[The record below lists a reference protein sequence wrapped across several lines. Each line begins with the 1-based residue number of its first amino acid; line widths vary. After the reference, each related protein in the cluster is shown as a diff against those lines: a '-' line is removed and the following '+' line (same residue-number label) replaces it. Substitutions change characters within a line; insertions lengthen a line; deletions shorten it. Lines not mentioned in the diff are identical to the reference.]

1 MLNLK
6 KIDFFFHTQF
16 YHYKTL
22 RKMSAKSDADSR
34 IISTDDF
41 DISNVTATEPKKKND
56 RLQSYLLYNNSPFY
70 VETNFGRSP
79 FGVKAFEGGD
89 KTDYSL
95 NISLENDDKLI
106 QSLTE
111 LDEYMIDFAV
121 EHSSTI
127 FKKKYTSAQREVVR
141 AMYTSSVKKSEGGDY
156 PPRIAPK
163 IQKKSSTDLT
173 PALLFYH
180 SEEEEVEIESFSQL
194 EKLVP
199 KGARVKAIV
208 SLRPWFVSGRF
219 GVNLTIQQIL
229 VPKISS
235 GKPTT
240 YAFSNKTGI
249 TSTKIS
255 ATESIK
261 AIENSK
267 EEEPDEQ
274 EDEQKAGT
282 DVESVEDSDVVEA
295 QEEEEEE
302 EPQPQKVVRKPA
314 SAPVPAAKPA
324 AAQKPRAA
332 PARK

>member
-1 MLNLK
+1 
-6 KIDFFFHTQF
+6 
-16 YHYKTL
+16 
-22 RKMSAKSDADSR
+22 MSSNSTSEFR
-34 IISTDDF
+34 IITTEEF
-41 DISNVTATEPKKKND
+41 DVSYITATEPKKKNE
-56 RLQSYLLYNNSPFY
+56 RLQSYLLYNSGMFH
-70 VETNFGRSP
+70 VETNIGRAP
-79 FGVKAFEGGD
+79 FGVKAFEAGEKSD

-95 NISLENDDKLI
+95 NISLEHDDKLI
-106 QSLTE
+106 QSLSQ

-121 EHSSTI
+121 ENSMII
-127 FKKKYTSAQREVVR
+127 FKKKYTLAQREVVR

-173 PALLFYH
+173 PSLLFYH

-229 VPKISS
+229 VPKISN
-235 GKPTT
+235 GKPTC
-240 YAFSNKTGI
+240 YSFSNKTGV

-255 ATESIK
+255 ANESIK
-261 AIENSK
+261 AIEKAK
-267 EEEPDEQ
+267 EEGPEDEQ
-274 EDEQKAGT
+274 EDEQKADT

-295 QEEEEEE
+295 QEEEEDE
-302 EPQPQKVVRKPA
+302 EPQPQKVVRKPS
-314 SAPVPAAKPA
+314 SAPVPVAKPA
-324 AAQKPRAA
+324 VQKPRAA
-332 PARK
+332 PTRK

>member
-1 MLNLK
+1 
-6 KIDFFFHTQF
+6 
-16 YHYKTL
+16 
-22 RKMSAKSDADSR
+22 MSAKSTADSR
-34 IISTDDF
+34 IISTEDF
-41 DISNVTATEPKKKND
+41 DVSNVTATEPKKKND
-56 RLQSYLLYNNSPFY
+56 RLQSYLLYNASTFY
-70 VETNFGRSP
+70 VETNFGRAP

-95 NISLENDDKLI
+95 NISLEQDDKLI
-106 QSLTE
+106 ESFSQ

-121 EHSSTI
+121 EHSLLI

-173 PALLFYH
+173 PELLFYH

-229 VPKISS
+229 VPKMSS

-240 YAFSNKTGI
+240 YAFSNKTGVA
-249 TSTKIS
+249 STKITAS
-255 ATESIK
+255 QSIK
-261 AIENSK
+261 AIEQAK
-267 EEEPDEQ
+267 EEEPEDEQ
-274 EDEQKAGT
+274 EHEDEEKAGT

-295 QEEEEEE
+295 QDEEEEE

-332 PARK
+332 PVRK

>member
-1 MLNLK
+1 
-6 KIDFFFHTQF
+6 
-16 YHYKTL
+16 
-22 RKMSAKSDADSR
+22 MSANSTADSR
-34 IISTDDF
+34 IISTEDF
-41 DISNVTATEPKKKND
+41 DVSNVTATEPKKKND
-56 RLQSYLLYNNSPFY
+56 RLQSYLLYNASTFY
-70 VETNFGRSP
+70 VETNFGRAP

-95 NISLENDDKLI
+95 NISLEQDDKLI
-106 QSLTE
+106 HSLSE

-121 EHSSTI
+121 EHSLLI

-163 IQKKSSTDLT
+163 IQKKSTTDQT

-229 VPKISS
+229 VSKMSS
-235 GKPTT
+235 GKPTS
-240 YAFSNKTGI
+240 YAFGNKTGVV
-249 TSTKIS
+249 STKIS
-255 ATESIK
+255 ASESIK
-261 AIENSK
+261 SIEKAK
-267 EEEPDEQ
+267 EEEPEVEQ
-274 EDEQKAGT
+274 EEEQKADT

-295 QEEEEEE
+295 QEEDEEDEE
-302 EPQPQKVVRKPA
+302 QQPQKVVRKPS
-314 SAPVPAAKPA
+314 SAPVATTKPA
-324 AAQKPRAA
+324 VQKPRTA
-332 PARK
+332 PVRK

>member
-1 MLNLK
+1 
-6 KIDFFFHTQF
+6 
-16 YHYKTL
+16 
-22 RKMSAKSDADSR
+22 MSANSTAEFR
-34 IISTDDF
+34 IIPTEEF
-41 DISNVTATEPKKKND
+41 DVSCITATEPKKKNE
-56 RLQSYLLYNNSPFY
+56 RLQSYLLYNSGMFH
-70 VETNFGRSP
+70 VETNIGRAP
-79 FGVKAFEGGD
+79 FGVKAFEAGDKSD

-95 NISLENDDKLI
+95 NISLEHDDNLI
-106 QSLTE
+106 DGLTK

-121 EHSSTI
+121 EHSMII
-127 FKKKYTSAQREVVR
+127 FKKKYTPAQREVVR

-229 VPKISS
+229 VPKIST
-235 GKPTT
+235 GKPTS
-240 YAFSNKTGI
+240 YAFSNKTGVA
-249 TSTKIS
+249 STKIS

-261 AIENSK
+261 AIEKAK
-267 EEEPDEQ
+267 EEEPEEEQ
-274 EDEQKAGT
+274 DNVQLPDT

-302 EPQPQKVVRKPA
+302 EPQPQKVVRKPS
-314 SAPVPAAKPA
+314 SAPIPAATSKTA
-324 AAQKPRAA
+324 VQKPRAA
-332 PARK
+332 PVRK

>member
-1 MLNLK
+1 
-6 KIDFFFHTQF
+6 
-16 YHYKTL
+16 
-22 RKMSAKSDADSR
+22 MSANSTADSR
-34 IISTDDF
+34 IISTEEF
-41 DISNVTATEPKKKND
+41 DLSNLTATEPKKKND
-56 RLQSYLLYNNSPFY
+56 RLQSYLLYNSSTFY
-70 VETNFGRSP
+70 VETNFGRAP

-95 NISLENDDKLI
+95 NISLEHDDKLI
-106 QSLTE
+106 QSLTD

-121 EHSSTI
+121 EHSLLI

-173 PALLFYH
+173 PGLLFYH

-219 GVNLTIQQIL
+219 GVNMTIQQIL
-229 VPKISS
+229 VPKMSG

-240 YAFSNKTGI
+240 YAFGNRTGI
-249 TSTKIS
+249 VSTKITAS
-255 ATESIK
+255 ESIK
-261 AIENSK
+261 AIEKTK
-267 EEEPDEQ
+267 EEEPEEEQ
-274 EDEQKAGT
+274 VQKDGT
-282 DVESVEDSDVVEA
+282 DVESVEDSDNVEA
-295 QEEEEEE
+295 QAEDEDEEEEEK
-302 EPQPQKVVRKPA
+302 QQKVVRKPT
-314 SAPVPAAKPA
+314 SVPVQPAPAAKSV
-324 AAQKPRAA
+324 AQKPRAA
-332 PARK
+332 PARSSK

>member
-1 MLNLK
+1 
-6 KIDFFFHTQF
+6 
-16 YHYKTL
+16 
-22 RKMSAKSDADSR
+22 MSANSTADSR
-34 IISTDDF
+34 IISTEEF
-41 DISNVTATEPKKKND
+41 DLSNLTATEPKKKND
-56 RLQSYLLYNNSPFY
+56 RLQSYLLYNSSTFY
-70 VETNFGRSP
+70 VETNFGRAP

-95 NISLENDDKLI
+95 NISLEHDDKLI
-106 QSLTE
+106 QSLTD

-121 EHSSTI
+121 EHSLLI

-173 PALLFYH
+173 PGLLFYH

-219 GVNLTIQQIL
+219 GVNMTIQQIL
-229 VPKISS
+229 VPKMSG

-240 YAFSNKTGI
+240 YAFGNRTGI
-249 TSTKIS
+249 VSTKITAS
-255 ATESIK
+255 ESIK
-261 AIENSK
+261 AIEKTK
-267 EEEPDEQ
+267 EEEPEEEQ
-274 EDEQKAGT
+274 VQKDGT
-282 DVESVEDSDVVEA
+282 DVESVEDSDNVEA
-295 QEEEEEE
+295 QAEDEDEEEEEK
-302 EPQPQKVVRKPA
+302 QQKVVRKPTSVSVQPA
-314 SAPVPAAKPA
+314 PAAKA
-324 AAQKPRAA
+324 AVQKPRAA
-332 PARK
+332 PARSSK

>member
-1 MLNLK
+1 
-6 KIDFFFHTQF
+6 
-16 YHYKTL
+16 
-22 RKMSAKSDADSR
+22 MSANSTAEFR
-34 IISTDDF
+34 IIPTEEF
-41 DISNVTATEPKKKND
+41 DVSCITATEPKKKNE
-56 RLQSYLLYNNSPFY
+56 RLQSYLLYNSGMFH
-70 VETNFGRSP
+70 VETNIGRAP
-79 FGVKAFEGGD
+79 FGVKAFEAGEKSD

-95 NISLENDDKLI
+95 NISLENDDNLI
-106 QSLTE
+106 DGLTK

-121 EHSSTI
+121 EHSMTI
-127 FKKKYTSAQREVVR
+127 FKKKYTPAQREVVR
-141 AMYTSSVKKSEGGDY
+141 AMYTSPVKKSEGGDY

-229 VPKISS
+229 VPKMSS

-240 YAFSNKTGI
+240 YAFSNKTGVV
-249 TSTKIS
+249 STKIS
-255 ATESIK
+255 ANESIK
-261 AIENSK
+261 AIEKAK
-267 EEEPDEQ
+267 EEEPEDEH

-295 QEEEEEE
+295 EEEEE
-302 EPQPQKVVRKPA
+302 QPQKVVRKPS
-314 SAPVPAAKPA
+314 SAPVAASTAKPT

-332 PARK
+332 LARK

>member
-1 MLNLK
+1 
-6 KIDFFFHTQF
+6 
-16 YHYKTL
+16 
-22 RKMSAKSDADSR
+22 MSAKSTADSR
-34 IISTDDF
+34 IISTEDF
-41 DISNVTATEPKKKND
+41 DVSNVTATEPKKKND
-56 RLQSYLLYNNSPFY
+56 RLQSYLLYNASTFY
-70 VETNFGRSP
+70 VETNFGRAP

-95 NISLENDDKLI
+95 NISLEQDDKLI
-106 QSLTE
+106 ESFSQ

-121 EHSSTI
+121 EHSLLI

-173 PALLFYH
+173 PELLFYH

-229 VPKISS
+229 VPKMSS

-240 YAFSNKTGI
+240 YAFSNKTGVA
-249 TSTKIS
+249 STKITAS
-255 ATESIK
+255 ESIK
-261 AIENSK
+261 AIEKAK
-267 EEEPDEQ
+267 EEEPEDEQ
-274 EDEQKAGT
+274 EHEDDQKAGT

-295 QEEEEEE
+295 QEEDEEEEE
-302 EPQPQKVVRKPA
+302 EPQPQKVVRKPS

-332 PARK
+332 PSRK

>member
-1 MLNLK
+1 
-6 KIDFFFHTQF
+6 
-16 YHYKTL
+16 
-22 RKMSAKSDADSR
+22 MSAKSTADSR
-34 IISTDDF
+34 IISTEDF
-41 DISNVTATEPKKKND
+41 DVSNVTATEPKKKND
-56 RLQSYLLYNNSPFY
+56 RLQSYLLYNTSTFY
-70 VETNFGRSP
+70 VETNFGRAP

-95 NISLENDDKLI
+95 NISLDENDKLI
-106 QSLTE
+106 QSLSE

-121 EHSSTI
+121 EHSMLI
-127 FKKKYTSAQREVVR
+127 FKKKYTPAQREVVR

-199 KGARVKAIV
+199 KGARVKAII

-229 VPKISS
+229 VSKMSS

-240 YAFSNKTGI
+240 YAFGNKTGI
-249 TSTKIS
+249 VSNKIS

-261 AIENSK
+261 SIETAK
-267 EEEPDEQ
+267 EEEPEDDENN
-274 EDEQKAGT
+274 EQKADT

-295 QEEEEEE
+295 QEEEEDE

-324 AAQKPRAA
+324 ATQKPRAA
-332 PARK
+332 PVRK

>member
-1 MLNLK
+1 
-6 KIDFFFHTQF
+6 
-16 YHYKTL
+16 
-22 RKMSAKSDADSR
+22 MSAKTTADSR
-34 IISTDDF
+34 IISTEDF
-41 DISNVTATEPKKKND
+41 DVSNVTATEPKKKND
-56 RLQSYLLYNNSPFY
+56 RLQSYLLYNASTFY
-70 VETNFGRSP
+70 VETNFGRAP

-95 NISLENDDKLI
+95 NISLEHDDKLV
-106 QSLTE
+106 QSFNE

-121 EHSSTI
+121 EHSLLI

-141 AMYTSSVKKSEGGDY
+141 AMYTSLVKKSDGGDY

-173 PALLFYH
+173 PELLFYH

-229 VPKISS
+229 VQKMSS
-235 GKPTT
+235 GKPTS
-240 YAFSNKTGI
+240 YAFGNKTGI
-249 TSTKIS
+249 VSTKITAS
-255 ATESIK
+255 ESIK
-261 AIENSK
+261 SIEKAK
-267 EEEPDEQ
+267 EEEPEDEQ
-274 EDEQKAGT
+274 ELEEEKKADT

-295 QEEEEEE
+295 QDEEEEEDE
-302 EPQPQKVVRKPA
+302 EPQPQKVVRKPS
-314 SAPVPAAKPA
+314 SAPVAAAAAKPA

>member
-1 MLNLK
+1 
-6 KIDFFFHTQF
+6 
-16 YHYKTL
+16 
-22 RKMSAKSDADSR
+22 MSSNSTAEFR
-34 IISTDDF
+34 IIPTEEF
-41 DISNVTATEPKKKND
+41 DVSCITATEPKKKNE
-56 RLQSYLLYNNSPFY
+56 RLQSYLLYNSGMFH
-70 VETNFGRSP
+70 VETNIGRAP
-79 FGVKAFEGGD
+79 FGVKAFEAGDKSD

-95 NISLENDDKLI
+95 NISLEHNDNLI
-106 QSLTE
+106 KVLTE

-121 EHSSTI
+121 ENSMII
-127 FKKKYTSAQREVVR
+127 FKKKYTPAQREVVR

-229 VPKISS
+229 VPKMSS

-249 TSTKIS
+249 VSTKIS
-255 ATESIK
+255 ANESIK
-261 AIENSK
+261 AIENAK
-267 EEEPDEQ
+267 EEEP
-274 EDEQKAGT
+274 EDEHEDDQKAGT

-295 QEEEEEE
+295 EEEEEE
-302 EPQPQKVVRKPA
+302 EQPQKVVRKPS
-314 SAPVPAAKPA
+314 SAPVAAATAKPA
-324 AAQKPRAA
+324 AAQKSRAA

>member
-1 MLNLK
+1 
-6 KIDFFFHTQF
+6 
-16 YHYKTL
+16 
-22 RKMSAKSDADSR
+22 MSAKSTADSR
-34 IISTDDF
+34 IISTEDF
-41 DISNVTATEPKKKND
+41 DVSNVTATEPKKKND
-56 RLQSYLLYNNSPFY
+56 RLQSYLLYNASTFY
-70 VETNFGRSP
+70 VETNFGRAP

-95 NISLENDDKLI
+95 NISLEQDDKLI
-106 QSLTE
+106 ESFSQ

-121 EHSSTI
+121 EHSLLI

-173 PALLFYH
+173 PELLFYH

-229 VPKISS
+229 VPKMSS

-240 YAFSNKTGI
+240 YAFSNKTGVA
-249 TSTKIS
+249 STKITAS
-255 ATESIK
+255 ESIK
-261 AIENSK
+261 AIEKAK
-267 EEEPDEQ
+267 EEEPEDEQ
-274 EDEQKAGT
+274 EHEDDQKAGT

-295 QEEEEEE
+295 QEEDEEEEE
-302 EPQPQKVVRKPA
+302 EPQPQKVVRKPS

>member
-1 MLNLK
+1 
-6 KIDFFFHTQF
+6 
-16 YHYKTL
+16 
-22 RKMSAKSDADSR
+22 MSAKSTADSR
-34 IISTDDF
+34 IISTEDF
-41 DISNVTATEPKKKND
+41 DVSKITLTEPKKRND
-56 RLQSYLLYNNSPFY
+56 RLTSYLLYNASTFY
-70 VETNFGRSP
+70 VETNFGRAP

-95 NISLENDDKLI
+95 NISLEHDDKLI
-106 QSLTE
+106 QSFNE

-121 EHSSTI
+121 EHSLII

-141 AMYTSSVKKSEGGDY
+141 AMYTSLVKKSDGGDY

-173 PALLFYH
+173 PELLFYH
-180 SEEEEVEIESFSQL
+180 SEAEEVEIESFSQL

-240 YAFSNKTGI
+240 YAFSNKTGV

-255 ATESIK
+255 SNQSIK
-261 AIENSK
+261 DIEMAK
-267 EEEPDEQ
+267 EEEP
-274 EDEQKAGT
+274 EDEHEDDQKAGT

-295 QEEEEEE
+295 EEEEEE
-302 EPQPQKVVRKPA
+302 EQPQKVVRKPS
-314 SAPVPAAKPA
+314 SAPVTASTAKPAA
-324 AAQKPRAA
+324 AAQKPRAT

>member
-1 MLNLK
+1 
-6 KIDFFFHTQF
+6 
-16 YHYKTL
+16 
-22 RKMSAKSDADSR
+22 MSSNSTSEFR
-34 IISTDDF
+34 IITTEEF
-41 DISNVTATEPKKKND
+41 DVSYITATEPKKKNE
-56 RLQSYLLYNNSPFY
+56 RLQSYLLYNSGMFH
-70 VETNFGRSP
+70 VETNIGRAP
-79 FGVKAFEGGD
+79 FGVKAFEAGEKSD

-95 NISLENDDKLI
+95 NISLEHDDKLI
-106 QSLTE
+106 QSLSQ

-121 EHSSTI
+121 ENSMII
-127 FKKKYTSAQREVVR
+127 FKKKYTLAQREVVR

-173 PALLFYH
+173 PSLLFYH

-229 VPKISS
+229 VPKMSS

-249 TSTKIS
+249 ASTKIS
-255 ATESIK
+255 ANDSIK
-261 AIENSK
+261 SIENTK

-274 EDEQKAGT
+274 ENEDERKADT

-295 QEEEEEE
+295 QEEDEEEE
-302 EPQPQKVVRKPA
+302 SQPQKSVRKPI
-314 SAPVPAAKPA
+314 SAPVPVAASKTVV
-324 AAQKPRAA
+324 QKSRAT
-332 PARK
+332 PVRK

>member
-1 MLNLK
+1 
-6 KIDFFFHTQF
+6 
-16 YHYKTL
+16 
-22 RKMSAKSDADSR
+22 MSAKSTADSR
-34 IISTDDF
+34 IISTEDF
-41 DISNVTATEPKKKND
+41 DVSNITLTEPKKKND
-56 RLQSYLLYNNSPFY
+56 RLQSYLLYDGSTFY
-70 VETNFGRSP
+70 VETNFGRAP

-95 NISLENDDKLI
+95 NISLEHDDKLI
-106 QSLTE
+106 QSFNE

-121 EHSSTI
+121 EHSLII

-141 AMYTSSVKKSEGGDY
+141 AMYTSLVKKSDGGDY

-163 IQKKSSTDLT
+163 IQKKSSTDNT
-173 PALLFYH
+173 PSLLFYH

-208 SLRPWFVSGRF
+208 SIRPWFVSGRF
-219 GVNLTIQQIL
+219 GLNLTIQQIL
-229 VPKISS
+229 VPKMSS

-240 YAFSNKTGI
+240 YAFSNKTGVA
-249 TSTKIS
+249 STKITAS
-255 ATESIK
+255 ESIK
-261 AIENSK
+261 AIEKAK
-267 EEEPDEQ
+267 EEEPEDEQ
-274 EDEQKAGT
+274 EHEDDQKAGT

-295 QEEEEEE
+295 QEEDEEEEE
-302 EPQPQKVVRKPA
+302 EPQPQKVVRKPS

>member
-1 MLNLK
+1 
-6 KIDFFFHTQF
+6 
-16 YHYKTL
+16 
-22 RKMSAKSDADSR
+22 MSANSTAEFR
-34 IISTDDF
+34 IIPTEEF
-41 DISNVTATEPKKKND
+41 DVSCITATEPKKKNE
-56 RLQSYLLYNNSPFY
+56 RLQSYLLYNSGMFH
-70 VETNFGRSP
+70 VETNIGRAP
-79 FGVKAFEGGD
+79 FGVKAFEAGEKSD

-95 NISLENDDKLI
+95 NISLEHDDNLI
-106 QSLTE
+106 DGLTK

-121 EHSSTI
+121 EHSMTI
-127 FKKKYTSAQREVVR
+127 FKKKYTPAQREVVR
-141 AMYTSSVKKSEGGDY
+141 AMYTSPVKKSEGGDY

-229 VPKISS
+229 VPKMSS

-240 YAFSNKTGI
+240 YAFSNKTGVV
-249 TSTKIS
+249 STKIS
-255 ATESIK
+255 ANESIK
-261 AIENSK
+261 AIEKQK
-267 EEEPDEQ
+267 EEEPEDEH
-274 EDEQKAGT
+274 EEEQKAGT

-295 QEEEEEE
+295 EEEEEE
-302 EPQPQKVVRKPA
+302 EQPQKVVRKPS
-314 SAPVPAAKPA
+314 SAPVAASTAKPA

>member
-1 MLNLK
+1 
-6 KIDFFFHTQF
+6 
-16 YHYKTL
+16 
-22 RKMSAKSDADSR
+22 MSAKSAADSR
-34 IISTDDF
+34 IISTEDF
-41 DISNVTATEPKKKND
+41 DVSNVTATEPKKKNE
-56 RLQSYLLYNNSPFY
+56 RLQSYLLYNASTFY
-70 VETNFGRSP
+70 VETNFGRAP

-95 NISLENDDKLI
+95 NISLEQDDKLI
-106 QSLTE
+106 QSFTE

-121 EHSSTI
+121 EHSLLI

-141 AMYTSSVKKSEGGDY
+141 AMYTSLVKKSDGGDY
-156 PPRIAPK
+156 PPRISPK

-173 PALLFYH
+173 PELLFYH

-229 VPKISS
+229 VPKIST

-240 YAFSNKTGI
+240 YAFSNKTGAVA
-249 TSTKIS
+249 TKIS

-261 AIENSK
+261 AIEKAK
-267 EEEPDEQ
+267 EEEPEEDQ
-274 EDEQKAGT
+274 EHNDDDQKAGT

-302 EPQPQKVVRKPA
+302 EEPEPPKNVRKPS
-314 SAPVPAAKPA
+314 SAPVAASAAKPA
-324 AAQKPRAA
+324 AAAAKPRAA